1 MTEAKLVIAWPHAT
15 LPPPATT
22 NRNVM
27 TKLSEPEKL
36 EIVRLLAHFNTP
48 AEVVVAMR
56 EHHGVEVDRFQ
67 VRAYDPTNAR
77 YEAGDKWR
85 AIFDAERSKY
95 LHDIDGIPIAN
106 KAFRLNELGKNYFR
120 AQRSGNIVLANA
132 TLAQAAKE
140 ARGVSN
146 MRSQIEM
153 QPKSSS
159 SDELSPEEMRNE
171 ARNIVDAMLGRARDR
186 GVLPEPKKSLAA

>member
-1 MTEAKLVIAWPHAT
+1 
-15 LPPPATT
+15 
-22 NRNVM
+22 M
-27 TKLSEPEKL
+27 TKLSEPEKH

-48 AEVVVAMR
+48 TEVVVAMR

-67 VRAYDPTNAR
+67 VRAYDPTKAR
-77 YEAGDKWR
+77 YEGGDRLR

-95 LHDIDGIPIAN
+95 LQDIESIPIAN

-132 TLAQAAKE
+132 ILAQAAKE
-140 ARGVSN
+140 TRGVSN
-146 MRSQIEM
+146 MRSQTDM
-153 QPKSSS
+153 QNEFSS
-159 SDELSPEEMRNE
+159 SDELSPEAMRNE

-186 GVLPEPKKSLAA
+186 GVLPQPEKSLAA